1 MNFICAANWKMNLSF
16 KEAKAFLEDLKKNSV
31 LAEHSKSVKN
41 QINLKSSICIFPQ
54 AVHASLFQDVK
65 NINWGAQDFYFENQG
80 AFTGQNSPD
89 IFKELGANMMLI
101 GHSERRTLFHE
112 SNSDISKKIKKCF
125 ELNLIPML
133 CVGET
138 FEQRKSN
145 QTLEVIKSQL
155 KGALSELNI
164 SDSDL
169 DDTNKGFTKVE
180 KDVFSKIIVAYEPV
194 WAIGTGLTALPVDV
208 KIVHDFIKNLVGDN
222 VHVLYGGSVK
232 PENAK
237 ELSMILSVNGFLIGG
252 ASLKLDSFLS
262 IYNNSVKD

>member
-16 KEAKAFLEDLKKNSV
+16 KEAKNFLNGFHEKSIPFNP
-31 LAEHSKSVKN
+31 SKPQKGE
-41 QINLKSSICIFPQ
+41 IDLKSSICIFPQ
-54 AVHASLFQDVK
+54 AVHAPLFQES
-65 NINWGAQDFYFENQG
+65 NNLNWGAQDFYFEGQG
-80 AFTGQNSPD
+80 AYTGQNSPEV
-89 IFKELGANMMLI
+89 FKELGANLMLI

-112 SNSDISKKIKKCF
+112 SNIDISKKIKKCF

-145 QTLEVIKSQL
+145 KTLDLIHSQL
-155 KGALSELNI
+155 KAALTELNVVDSKSNS
-164 SDSDL
+164 SDQTFS
-169 DDTNKGFTKVE
+169 KAE
-180 KDVFSKIIVAYEPV
+180 KSVFSKIIIAYEPV
-194 WAIGTGLTALPVDV
+194 WAIGTGLTAQANDV
-208 KIVHDFIKNLVGDN
+208 KVVHDFIKKLVGEN

-237 ELSMILSVNGFLIGG
+237 ELSMIPSVNGFLIGG

-262 IYNNSVKD
+262 IYDNSVKD